1 MQLRKLS
8 VIMLALLLAAMAMV
22 PMVNAANADKSINNE
37 NNQSSTSS
45 EINSNL
51 QISANLT
58 SKDAV
63 LRYSIVVTSS
73 TDTLSVTL
81 TPRIWRHGSG
91 SDALVYTGN
100 PTACTDTKE
109 CKVEGTFIPLWNVK
123 NVTASYF
130 ANATVVNSLQSEN
143 YSAKTATGQIAL
155 GSQPSNNIVPVKEVM
170 ITNSLN
176 LVHQSAT
183 NAVAGTDSSIPW
195 GGKVEQDMNGDIP
208 VTVVYGA
215 DGQPRYWADD
225 QKAANLPVP
234 AGGFVP
240 ATQIINVPSNTYV
253 IDGENNIT
261 TYQNNQK
268 ILTVQSNSQT
278 YSNPANANSLGI
290 NAKFTPAGDLPGE
303 FNGWVEDAKK
313 EDYNTQLDSF
323 TAYWKVPAG
332 PTTKGTSTKPRT
344 QFLFNAFQGQRKN
357 ANYMSILQ
365 PVLEWSQVLN
375 TWTIASWAGP
385 YYISSD
391 GKTRLYLTGGRSVVQ
406 EGDVITGSISWDSA
420 SSSWTIITS
429 DSTHVTSS
437 SLSTDIVPKNS
448 GLSVYG
454 GVYEAY
460 NISSKDTMIHNSEF
474 YGMNYKL
481 NGNPASINLQKWIAS
496 GLPAAIS
503 SHVNVVIVTNPSDVQ
518 LITQN

>member
-1 MQLRKLS
+1 MQLRTWS
-8 VIMLALLLAAMAMV
+8 VVLLALLLAAMTMV
-22 PMVNAANADKSINNE
+22 PMVSATNADKSINNE
-37 NNQSSTSS
+37 NNQTSAGS
-45 EINSNL
+45 EVNSNL
-51 QISANLT
+51 QISTNLT

-63 LRYSIVVTSS
+63 LRYSVVVTSS

-81 TPRIWRHGSG
+81 TPSIWRHGSG
-91 SDALVYTGN
+91 SGALVYIGK
-100 PTACTDTKE
+100 PTTCTDTME
-109 CKVEGTFIPLWNVK
+109 CKAEGTFIPLWNVK

-130 ANATVVNSLQSEN
+130 VNATVVSSLQSGN
-143 YSAKTATGQIAL
+143 YFAKTATGQIAL
-155 GSQPSNNIVPVKEVM
+155 GSQPSNDVVPVKEIV

-176 LVHQSAT
+176 LVHQSTT

-225 QKAANLPVP
+225 RKAANLPVP
-234 AGGFVP
+234 AGGVVP
-240 ATQIINVPSNTYV
+240 ATHIFNVPSNTDV
-253 IDGENNIT
+253 INGGNNFT
-261 TYQNNQK
+261 AYQNNQK

-290 NAKFTPAGDLPGE
+290 NAKVIPAGNLPGE
-303 FNGWVEDAKK
+303 FNGWIESAKK
-313 EDYNTQLDSF
+313 EDYNTQMDSF
-323 TAYWKVPAG
+323 TAYWKVPAA
-332 PTTKGTSTKPRT
+332 PATKGTSAKYRT

-357 ANYMSILQ
+357 ANYNAILQ
-365 PVLEWSQVLN
+365 PVLEWSQGGYLN

-385 YYISSD
+385 YNTN
-391 GKTRLYLTGGRSVVQ
+391 GNYLTGSRSVVQ
-406 EGDVITGSISWDSA
+406 EGDIIKGIISWNSA

-429 DSTHVTSS
+429 DATHGASS
-437 SLSTDIVPKNS
+437 SLSTDLVPKDS

-454 GVYEAY
+454 GAYEAY

-474 YGMNYKL
+474 YGMTYTL
-481 NGNPASINLQKWIAS
+481 NGNPVSINLQKWIAT
-496 GLPAAIS
+496 GMPAAIS